1 MNIRNIFLCAFLLF
15 TLSGCES
22 SLFFREHEDFVKV
35 KGTHFTIGGK
45 PYYYAGTNLWY
56 GCYLGSPGRTGD
68 RKRLLRELD
77 TLQAHGITNLRILA
91 ASEESYLKRAI
102 VPALQ
107 RAPGIVD
114 DSLVEGLDFL
124 LAEMAKRRMRAVLFL
139 TNYWEWSGGMAQYM
153 AWATDTIGA
162 DPEDPQKGYL
172 AFMDYSAR
180 FYSTPKAVRYYLD
193 YVDKIVTRKNS
204 VNGRMYAEDPVIMA
218 WQLSNEPRPGSQWP
232 GDFAKANLPAYYA
245 WIDQSARY
253 IHSLDTN
260 HLVSTGNEGLAGSL
274 QLDDCYLDAHKTPAI
289 DYLTVHIWPFNWQWF
304 NPNKIDETLPSS
316 EAKTI
321 DCIAQHISF
330 ARALQKPIVLEEFGL
345 DRDSASFKPASTTKA
360 RDHFFLHIF
369 GALYDSAKAGAPI
382 AGSNFWAWSG
392 EGKAGHADG
401 IWRKGDMFIGDPP
414 QELQGHNSIFSTDT
428 STLRI
433 ITGHAF
439 KMQKL
444 GSADSAAGFP

>member
-1 MNIRNIFLCAFLLF
+1 MNIRNIFLCAFLLL

-22 SLFFREHEDFVKV
+22 FLFYREHENFVKV

-193 YVDKIVTRKNS
+193 YVHKIVTRKNS
-204 VNGRMYAEDPVIMA
+204 VNGRMYAEDPAIMA
-218 WQLSNEPRPGSQWP
+218 WQLSMNRVPGLNGRGILQKQIFRRIMPGSINRHDIFILSTQIIWFLQAMRDWQVRCSWTIVISMRIKRLRSIP
-232 GDFAKANLPAYYA
+232 DRSYLAVQLAMV
-245 WIDQSARY
+245 QS
-253 IHSLDTN
+253 
-260 HLVSTGNEGLAGSL
+260 E
-274 QLDDCYLDAHKTPAI
+274 
-289 DYLTVHIWPFNWQWF
+289 
-304 NPNKIDETLPSS
+304 
-316 EAKTI
+316 
-321 DCIAQHISF
+321 
-330 ARALQKPIVLEEFGL
+330 
-345 DRDSASFKPASTTKA
+345 
-360 RDHFFLHIF
+360 
-369 GALYDSAKAGAPI
+369 
-382 AGSNFWAWSG
+382 
-392 EGKAGHADG
+392 
-401 IWRKGDMFIGDPP
+401 
-414 QELQGHNSIFSTDT
+414 
-428 STLRI
+428 
-433 ITGHAF
+433 
-439 KMQKL
+439 
-444 GSADSAAGFP
+444 